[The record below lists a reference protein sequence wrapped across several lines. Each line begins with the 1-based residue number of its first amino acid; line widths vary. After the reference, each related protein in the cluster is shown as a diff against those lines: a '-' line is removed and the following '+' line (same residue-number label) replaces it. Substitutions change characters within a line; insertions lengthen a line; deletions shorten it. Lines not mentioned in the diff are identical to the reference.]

1 MRVKPIPTRPAS
13 ARSRQRHHYRQTRPP
28 CFSSRTGGEHASR
41 DGISEGY
48 WGSAGSPC
56 SGFNIGVSEAG
67 DGGLACSGLG
77 DSDWGEGM
85 KTTSMS
91 KGSTPENYVREL
103 RFAQSGVISGVP
115 EHPERIPTLR
125 RRAGGG
131 QVGFANN
138 DTAVAQGSNLGVAV
152 PHSHGSCA
160 SCRPFSGLEGKQ
172 PSARK
177 QSIRR
182 FESGVWTTHDHT
194 NCAGTVEC

>member
-1 MRVKPIPTRPAS
+1 FSRNIHSRLCPVSTLQMRVKPIPTRPAS

-28 CFSSRTGGEHASR
+28 CFSSRTGGEYASR

-48 WGSAGSPC
+48 WGSAGPPC

-91 KGSTPENYVREL
+91 KGSTPENYVQRAAL
-103 RFAQSGVISGVP
+103 AQSGVISGLP

-131 QVGFANN
+131 QIGIANN
-138 DTAVAQGSNLGVAV
+138 DTAVAQGSNPGVAV
-152 PHSHGSCA
+152 
-160 SCRPFSGLEGKQ
+160 
-172 PSARK
+172 
-177 QSIRR
+177 
-182 FESGVWTTHDHT
+182 
-194 NCAGTVEC
+194 